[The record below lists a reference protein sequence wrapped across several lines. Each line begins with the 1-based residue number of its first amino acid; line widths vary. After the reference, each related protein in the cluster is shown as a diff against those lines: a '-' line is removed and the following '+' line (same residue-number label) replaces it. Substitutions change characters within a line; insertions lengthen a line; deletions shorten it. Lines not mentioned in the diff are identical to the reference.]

1 MSIAYS
7 ESAPL
12 AEAPVVN
19 TVATVDTSRSGV
31 SWAAI
36 FAGAMAAASLSLLL
50 FILGTGL
57 GLSSVSVWSGEGLD
71 AGALGLTAV
80 AWIAFTQLASAG
92 VGGYLAGRLRT
103 RWQGVHTDEVYFR
116 DTAHGF
122 LSWALATLAMVALMG
137 AAAGGAVSGAFKAA
151 QTVAT
156 SASSVV
162 GGAIG
167 AAGGAAAG
175 GAAAMAG
182 ASGADASPQGL
193 AYWTGSLF
201 RNSGAATS
209 TSNATP
215 ADLASATREAG
226 VIFAQSLR
234 TGQLSPADEQYLA
247 QLIARNS
254 DMSVED
260 AQKKVRSTFDSV
272 QMQIKQAEQKADE
285 AKQKAKQAA
294 EEARKAT
301 AHSMLW
307 LFVSLMLGA
316 FVGSLCATWGG
327 RQRDAF

>member
-7 ESAPL
+7 DPL
-12 AEAPVVN
+12 AAPVVPAAN
-19 TVATVDTSRSGV
+19 TSVSGV

-36 FAGAMAAASLSLLL
+36 LAGAMAAASLSLLL

-57 GLSSVSVWSGEGLD
+57 GLSSVSVWTGQGMD
-71 AGALGLTAV
+71 AGALGWTAV

-201 RNSGAATS
+201 RNSAATS
-209 TSNATP
+209 GSTTP
-215 ADLASATREAG
+215 ADMASATREAG

-234 TGQLSPADEQYLA
+234 TGQLSAADEQYLA

-254 DMSVED
+254 DIPVEE

-272 QMQIKQAEQKADE
+272 QMQIKQAEQKAEE

-294 EEARKAT
+294 EETRKAT

-327 RQRDAF
+327 RQRDAI

>member
-7 ESAPL
+7 DPL
-12 AEAPVVN
+12 AAPVVPAAN
-19 TVATVDTSRSGV
+19 TSVSGV

-57 GLSSVSVWSGEGLD
+57 GLSSVSVWTGQGMD
-71 AGALGLTAV
+71 AGALGWTAV

-167 AAGGAAAG
+167 
-175 GAAAMAG
+175 
-182 ASGADASPQGL
+182 
-193 AYWTGSLF
+193 
-201 RNSGAATS
+201 
-209 TSNATP
+209 
-215 ADLASATREAG
+215 
-226 VIFAQSLR
+226 
-234 TGQLSPADEQYLA
+234 
-247 QLIARNS
+247 
-254 DMSVED
+254 
-260 AQKKVRSTFDSV
+260 
-272 QMQIKQAEQKADE
+272 
-285 AKQKAKQAA
+285 
-294 EEARKAT
+294 
-301 AHSMLW
+301 
-307 LFVSLMLGA
+307 
-316 FVGSLCATWGG
+316 
-327 RQRDAF
+327 

>member
-1 MSIAYS
+1 
-7 ESAPL
+7 
-12 AEAPVVN
+12 
-19 TVATVDTSRSGV
+19 
-31 SWAAI
+31 
-36 FAGAMAAASLSLLL
+36 
-50 FILGTGL
+50 
-57 GLSSVSVWSGEGLD
+57 
-71 AGALGLTAV
+71 
-80 AWIAFTQLASAG
+80 
-92 VGGYLAGRLRT
+92 
-103 RWQGVHTDEVYFR
+103 
-116 DTAHGF
+116 
-122 LSWALATLAMVALMG
+122 
-137 AAAGGAVSGAFKAA
+137 
-151 QTVAT
+151 
-156 SASSVV
+156 
-162 GGAIG
+162 
-167 AAGGAAAG
+167 
-175 GAAAMAG
+175 MAG

-209 TSNATP
+209 SSNATP

-272 QMQIKQAEQKADE
+272 QMQIKQAEQKAEE

>member
-1 MSIAYS
+1 M
-7 ESAPL
+7 
-12 AEAPVVN
+12 
-19 TVATVDTSRSGV
+19 
-31 SWAAI
+31 
-36 FAGAMAAASLSLLL
+36 
-50 FILGTGL
+50 
-57 GLSSVSVWSGEGLD
+57 D
-71 AGALGLTAV
+71 AGALGWTAV

-167 AAGGAAAG
+167 A
-175 GAAAMAG
+175 G

-201 RNSGAATS
+201 RNSAATS
-209 TSNATP
+209 GSTTP
-215 ADLASATREAG
+215 ADMASATREAG

-234 TGQLSPADEQYLA
+234 TGQLSAADEQYLA

-254 DMSVED
+254 DIPVEE

-272 QMQIKQAEQKADE
+272 QMQIKQAEQKAEE

-294 EEARKAT
+294 EETRKAT

-327 RQRDAF
+327 SQRDAI

>member
-137 AAAGGAVSGAFKAA
+137 AAAGGA
-151 QTVAT
+151 
-156 SASSVV
+156 
-162 GGAIG
+162 
-167 AAGGAAAG
+167 
-175 GAAAMAG
+175 AAMAG

-201 RNSGAATS
+201 RNSGAATT

-272 QMQIKQAEQKADE
+272 QMQIKQAEQKAEE

>member
-1 MSIAYS
+1 MGHSTPRKSAMSIAYS

-175 GAAAMAG
+175 GGPAQGG
-182 ASGADASPQGL
+182 APGAQGPPPGP
-193 AYWTGSLF
+193 AFSARRPF
-201 RNSGAATS
+201 RPFRAPTH
-209 TSNATP
+209 THQDPP
-215 ADLASATREAG
+215 A
-226 VIFAQSLR
+226 
-234 TGQLSPADEQYLA
+234 
-247 QLIARNS
+247 
-254 DMSVED
+254 
-260 AQKKVRSTFDSV
+260 
-272 QMQIKQAEQKADE
+272 
-285 AKQKAKQAA
+285 
-294 EEARKAT
+294 
-301 AHSMLW
+301 
-307 LFVSLMLGA
+307 
-316 FVGSLCATWGG
+316 
-327 RQRDAF
+327 